1 LSSASGASGD
11 GVVAEG
17 SGVEHPSG
25 RVVEAGP
32 DPLLQRATLD
42 NWLDADH
49 IAWSVRHVR
58 ELIPTERIRSSPAP
72 RRLPERAEPALLDLT
87 IEAHDGAIRLE
98 DLLRER
104 ERDALLVLHHGE
116 VVLDWLAPGVRTDEQ
131 HLVFS
136 ITKSVTGLLAGAL
149 ATRGQ
154 LDLDAYA
161 GDLVPEVAGS
171 AFATATVRQL
181 LDMEASFAFV
191 EDYTPGPD
199 IEAYRHAAGWYP
211 APPGA
216 PALREFLAT
225 RVPDGPHGERFRY
238 LSPTIDLLG
247 WICARAAGTTWA
259 EAVERHLWQPCGA
272 ELGAS
277 VTLDREGTP
286 RAAGGMSALPRD
298 LGRLGLVVAERGA
311 GLVSEEFLADLL
323 HAGHR
328 EQWAR
333 GDFAGMWPDGAYR
346 SGWYTPH
353 LDPDV
358 ALGMGIFGQML
369 YVDVPRQVVVVLL
382 SSWSEPDDEA
392 EHLDNHEICRTLA
405 HHLAD

>member
-1 LSSASGASGD
+1 LSSA
-11 GVVAEG
+11 EG
-17 SGVEHPSG
+17 TPGEGLGVEHPSG
-25 RVVEAGP
+25 RVVEPGR
-32 DPLLQRATLD
+32 DPLASRATLD
-42 NWLDADH
+42 DWLDADH

-72 RRLPERAEPALLDLT
+72 RRLPERADSSLLDLT

-131 HLVFS
+131 HLIFS

-333 GDFAGMWPDGAYR
+333 GDFAEMWSAGAYR
-346 SGWYTPH
+346 SGWYTPN

-358 ALGMGIFGQML
+358 ALGIGIFGQML

-405 HHLAD
+405 HHLSD

>member
-1 LSSASGASGD
+1 LSSAD
-11 GVVAEG
+11 GSSLA
-17 SGVEHPSG
+17 HPSG
-25 RVVEAGP
+25 RLVEPGRASTAT
-32 DPLLQRATLD
+32 RATLD
-42 NWLDADH
+42 DWLDPDH

-72 RRLPERAEPALLDLT
+72 RVLPERLDPALLDIS
-87 IEAHDGAIRLE
+87 IEAHDGPARLH
-98 DLLRER
+98 DLLRDR
-104 ERDALLVLHHGE
+104 ERDALLVLHRGE
-116 VVLDWLAPGVRTDEQ
+116 VVLDWLAPGVRSDEQ
-131 HLVFS
+131 HLLFS

-154 LDLDAYA
+154 LDLEAYA
-161 GDLVPEVAGS
+161 GDLVPDVAGS
-171 AFATATVRQL
+171 ALAGATVRQL
-181 LDMEASFAFV
+181 LDMEAAFAFV

-199 IEAYRHAAGWYP
+199 VAAYRHAAGWYP

-216 PALREFLAT
+216 PSLREFLAT
-225 RVPDGPHGERFRY
+225 REPDGPHGERFRY

-298 LGRLGLVVAERGA
+298 IARLGLVVAERGA
-311 GLVSEEFLADLL
+311 GIVSEEFLDDLL

-328 EQWAR
+328 AQWAA
-333 GDFAGMWPDGAYR
+333 GDFADMWADGAYR
-346 SGWYTPH
+346 SGWYTPNI
-353 LDPDV
+353 DPDV
-358 ALGMGIFGQML
+358 ALGIGIYGQML
-369 YVDVPRQVVVVLL
+369 YVDIPRQVVVVVL
-382 SSWSEPDDEA
+382 SSWSEPDDEDWHA
-392 EHLDNHEICRTLA
+392 DNHTICRSLA
-405 HHLAD
+405 HHVAR

>member
-1 LSSASGASGD
+1 
-11 GVVAEG
+11 
-17 SGVEHPSG
+17 
-25 RVVEAGP
+25 VVEVGH
-32 DPLLQRATLD
+32 DPSLRRATLD
-42 NWLDADH
+42 TWLQPEH

-72 RRLPERAEPALLDLT
+72 RVLPERIDGALLDVPV
-87 IEAHDGAIRLE
+87 EAHDGPVRVE
-98 DLLRER
+98 DLLRDG
-104 ERDALLVLHHGE
+104 ERDALLVVHRGE

-154 LDLDAYA
+154 LDLAAYA
-161 GDLVPEVAGS
+161 VDLVPEVAGS
-171 AFATATVRQL
+171 AFADTTVRQL
-181 LDMEASFAFV
+181 LDMEASFSYV

-199 IEAYRHAAGWYP
+199 LAAYRHAAGWYP
-211 APPGA
+211 SPPGA

-225 RVPDGPHGERFRY
+225 REPDGAHGERFRY
-238 LSPTIDLLG
+238 LSPSIDLLG

-259 EAVERHLWQPCGA
+259 EAVEQHIWQPIGA

-298 LGRLGLVVAERGA
+298 VARLGLVLAERGA
-311 GLVSEEFLADLL
+311 GIVSEEFLDDLL

-328 EQWAR
+328 EQWAA
-333 GDFAGMWPDGAYR
+333 GDFATMWADGAYR
-346 SGWYTPH
+346 SCWYTPN

-358 ALGMGIFGQML
+358 ALGMGIHGQML
-369 YVDVPRQVVVVLL
+369 YVDVPRQVVVVVL
-382 SSWSEPDDEA
+382 SSWSDPDDEA
-392 EHLDNHEICRTLA
+392 GHLDNHELCRTLA
-405 HHLAD
+405 HHLAT